1 VNDVTRSIPELI
13 TAATD
18 WTRDDGCG
26 DWDAVVALHRIGSRE
41 VLDHAVVLVASD
53 DPRARAR
60 GADILGQLGSPGQT
74 FLDDR
79 LNAVIKLIT
88 LDTDPRVLQA
98 AASALGHI
106 GDSRGTEALIS
117 ISRNADP
124 DVRHAVA
131 FALGGRAEPAAIAT
145 LIRLTTDEDAHVR
158 DWATFGIGELGDS
171 DTSEIREALNDRLND
186 PDSDTRYEAVCGLA
200 KRADR
205 RVLPLLIR
213 ALRTDTEDGSLYTPA
228 MAFLGIDDG
237 RDTPTADELIILL
250 EAMLQ

>member
-1 VNDVTRSIPELI
+1 MNDIPRSLTELI

-41 VLDHAVVLVASD
+41 VLDRALVLVASD

-79 LNAVIKLIT
+79 LNAVIKLIAR
-88 LDTDPRVLQA
+88 DTDPRVLQA
-98 AASALGHI
+98 SASALGHL
-106 GDSRGTEALIS
+106 GDLRGTKALIS

-145 LIRLTTDEDAHVR
+145 LIRLSTDEDAQVR
-158 DWATFGIGELGDS
+158 DWATFGIGELGAS
-171 DTSEIREALNDRLND
+171 DTSEIREALNCRLTD
-186 PDSDTRYEAVCGLA
+186 PDSDTRYEALCGLA

-205 RVLPLLIR
+205 RALPLLIR
-213 ALRTDTEDGSLYTPA
+213 ALRADPEDGSLYTPA
-228 MAFLGIDDG
+228 MACLGIDDG
-237 RDTPTADELIILL
+237 RDNP
-250 EAMLQ
+250 LQTS